1 MQNSIEQQR
10 AEILEK
16 IISRMEYKLTMRHDD
31 SFSFEANGIPC
42 NILRI
47 DDNGVC
53 HITMQKVNGGFAY
66 RLFNTQDRSVE
77 ESVDTA
83 LQIMKELCQ
92 CRITDIIDK
101 LSNKL
106 EMSRVKRYPRSFYFT
121 NKNGSDNN
129 TLFIDDNGIA
139 KICIADKNGR
149 CHHTKIDVKE
159 HNNDYI
165 VNQIVA
171 MATGM
176 NTAQHSLK
184 SSQKSHSFNEK
195 Q

>member
-1 MQNSIEQQR
+1 MQNSIKQQR
-10 AEILEK
+10 AEILEQ
-16 IISRMEYKLTMRHDD
+16 IISSMEYKLTMRHDD

-42 NILRI
+42 NMLRI
-47 DDNGVC
+47 DDNGCC

-106 EMSRVKRYPRSFYFT
+106 EISRVRGSTRSLYFT
-121 NKNGSDNN
+121 SKNGSDNS
-129 TLFIDDNGIA
+129 LFIDNNGIA
-139 KICIADKNGR
+139 KICIAGKNGR
-149 CHHTKIDVKE
+149 CHNIEIDVKE

-165 VNQIVA
+165 VNQIIA
-171 MATGM
+171 MATGTGM
-176 NTAQHSLK
+176 AQHSLK